1 MKQTLYQ
8 NPLTDQYDGGSC
20 PSVAAKEE
28 HLRQIGHDESITSP
42 RAGSKEATIK
52 LWVTWSE
59 HRRSRATPARQD
71 RKKRKRTVSTR
82 PSCRTR
88 RSSSGGPGRLEKGAG
103 EHVPKVKSVLSGSSR
118 VRCRA
123 GLLGTARG
131 QATSCT
137 QPPSAQRGQGRARA
151 QRLVSSG

>member
-8 NPLTDQYDGGSC
+8 NPTTDQYDEGPR

-28 HLRQIGHDESITSP
+28 HLGQIGHDESITSP

-59 HRRSRATPARQD
+59 HRRSRQ
-71 RKKRKRTVSTR
+71 
-82 PSCRTR
+82 R
-88 RSSSGGPGRLEKGAG
+88 RG
-103 EHVPKVKSVLSGSSR
+103 EHVPKVKSVLSGTSR
-118 VRCRA
+118 DRCRA

-131 QATSCT
+131 
-137 QPPSAQRGQGRARA
+137 
-151 QRLVSSG
+151 